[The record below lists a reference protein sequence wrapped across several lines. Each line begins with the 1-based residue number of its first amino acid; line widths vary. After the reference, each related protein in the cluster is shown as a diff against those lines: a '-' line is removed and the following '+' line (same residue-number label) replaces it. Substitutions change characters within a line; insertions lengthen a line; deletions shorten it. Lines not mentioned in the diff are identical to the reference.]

1 MRYFNKITMTEVIP
15 GIHDIND
22 DVIELDNEH
31 WFFTSDIPGDK
42 KIVVDAN
49 GQLELKNIDDNL
61 SNIDKI
67 ETNKLKQQ
75 QLINNANKKISILQ
89 DIIDLDMQESNEGEQ
104 LKRWKKFRI
113 LVTRVDTN
121 QLDIEWP
128 KQPE

>member
-1 MRYFNKITMTEVIP
+1 MTEVIP

-22 DVIELDNEH
+22 DVIELDSDH

-42 KIVVDAN
+42 KIVVNAN
-49 GQLELKNIDDNL
+49 GQLELKNSGDSL

-75 QLINNANKKISILQ
+75 QLINNANKKIAILQ
-89 DIIDLDMQESNEGEQ
+89 DIIDLDMCESNESDQ
-104 LKRWKKFRI
+104 LKKWKKYRI
-113 LVTRVDTN
+113 LVIRVDTN

-128 KQPE
+128 TQPE

>member
-1 MRYFNKITMTEVIP
+1 MTEVIP
-15 GIHDIND
+15 SIHDIND

>member
-1 MRYFNKITMTEVIP
+1 MTEVIP

-22 DVIELDNEH
+22 NVIELDSEH

-61 SNIDKI
+61 SNTDKI

-89 DIIDLDMQESNEGEQ
+89 DIIDLDMQESNEDEQ
-104 LKRWKKFRI
+104 LKLWKKFRI

>member
-15 GIHDIND
+15 SIHDIND

>member
-1 MRYFNKITMTEVIP
+1 MTEVIP

-31 WFFTSDIPGDK
+31 WFFTSDIPSDK

-89 DIIDLDMQESNEGEQ
+89 DIIDLDMQKSNEGEQ

>member
-1 MRYFNKITMTEVIP
+1 MRYFNKITMTEIIP

-31 WFFTSDIPGDK
+31 WFFTSDIPSDK

>member
-1 MRYFNKITMTEVIP
+1 MTEVIP

-22 DVIELDNEH
+22 NVIELDSEH

-61 SNIDKI
+61 SNTDKI

-89 DIIDLDMQESNEGEQ
+89 DIIDLDMRESNEDEQ

>member
-31 WFFTSDIPGDK
+31 WFFTSDIPSDK